1 MSLKYTEI
9 FQFRN
14 IWTLKLKDG
23 IFNVNVLLQCT
34 KKLWLKHYFQKQS
47 MNLKL
52 GIISVPLLLTFIATH
67 FAVIEGNKIKKFI
80 LFETHYKT

>member
-1 MSLKYTEI
+1 
-9 FQFRN
+9 
-14 IWTLKLKDG
+14 
-23 IFNVNVLLQCT
+23 
-34 KKLWLKHYFQKQS
+34 

-80 LFETHYKT
+80 LFETHYKTYQNNFAT